1 MPSLSYAR
9 RVNLDSL
16 DEEQRAAVLHGDEP
30 LLIVAGAGTGKTT
43 TLAHRVA
50 RLIEDG
56 MRPERILLL
65 TFARRAAAEMLRR
78 VDALLRTRS
87 SAQIWGGTFHAIA
100 ARLLRLHGEQ
110 IGLGANFTILD
121 RADSEDL
128 LDVVRA
134 ELDLGKSDRRFP
146 RKATC
151 MDIYSR
157 CLNARQPLEELL
169 DRAFPWCREHA
180 DGLKSLFR
188 AYTDR
193 KAEHDVLDYDDLL
206 LFWHGLLDG
215 EAAARTV
222 RERFDAVLVDEY
234 QDTNALQ
241 AELLERLRP
250 NGCGLTAV
258 GDDAQAIYS
267 FRAATVKNILAFPER
282 FAGARVLMLTRSF
295 RSTPQLL
302 RATNGVI
309 AQARE
314 RYAKELWSGRRA
326 GERPELI
333 TCRDEEQQTQFVVE
347 RILERR
353 EQGIALRQQAVLFR
367 AAHHSL
373 QLEIELGRRNIPFH
387 KYGGLRFLETAH
399 VRDLLAFLRLAEN
412 PRDLVAGTRVLS
424 LLPGV
429 GPKVARSLLDPLR
442 AQGSF
447 AAWKDARPPPAAAP
461 LFDAL
466 FELCQELSSAPPLP
480 AQLHRVRGFYA
491 PLCEERYDNA
501 PARLADLEQLERAA
515 GAFPDR
521 ATMLEELVLEPPRA
535 TQELAG
541 PPALDD
547 DYLVLSTIHSA
558 KGLEFDA
565 VYVIHAADGNI
576 PSDLS
581 TGTPDEIDEELRL
594 FYVALSRARDHLTVT
609 FPLRWYDRPAGSG
622 ARHSYAQLTRFLP
635 ESVREA
641 FEEKTIAPSAS
652 AEIRAPLGGSG
663 RDIRKQL
670 RELWR

>member
-1 MPSLSYAR
+1 
-9 RVNLDSL
+9 VNLDSL
-16 DEEQRAAVLHGDEP
+16 DERQREAVLHGDKP

-43 TLAHRVA
+43 TLACRVA
-50 RLIEDG
+50 RLIERG
-56 MRPERILLL
+56 VRPERILLL

-78 VDALLRTRS
+78 VDGLLRTTS
-87 SAQIWGGTFHAIA
+87 SGSPASARIWGGTFHAVA
-100 ARLLRLHGEQ
+100 TRLLHLHGEQ
-110 IGLGANFTILD
+110 IGLGTPFTILD

-128 LDVVRA
+128 LEVIRA
-134 ELDLGKSDRRFP
+134 ELDLGRSDRRFP

-157 CLNARQPLEELL
+157 CLNAREPLEQLL

-193 KAEHDVLDYDDLL
+193 KAEQQVLDYDDLL
-206 LFWHGLLDG
+206 LFWRGLLDDD
-215 EAAARTV
+215 AAGRAV

-241 AELLERLRP
+241 AEVLERLRP
-250 NGCGLTAV
+250 GGRGLTAV

-267 FRAATVKNILAFPER
+267 FRAATVRNILGFPQQ
-282 FAGARVLMLTRSF
+282 FAGARVVTLTRSF
-295 RSTPQLL
+295 RSTPELL
-302 RATNGVI
+302 DATNRVI
-309 AQARE
+309 AQAHE
-314 RYAKELWSGRRA
+314 RHAKELWSARRN
-326 GERPELI
+326 GERPALI
-333 TCRDEEQQTQFVVE
+333 TCRDEDEQTAIVIEQ
-347 RILERR
+347 ILARR
-353 EQGIALRQQAVLFR
+353 EQGIELRRQAVLFR

-387 KYGGLRFLETAH
+387 KYGGLRFLEAAH

-429 GPKVARSLLDPLR
+429 GPRSARALMDPLLEEGR
-442 AQGSF
+442 F
-447 AAWKDARPPPAAAP
+447 APWKSARPPAAAASLFAP
-461 LFDAL
+461 LVAL
-466 FELCQELSSAPPLP
+466 CEDLSSSRAPPLP
-480 AQLHRVRGFYA
+480 LQIHRVRDYYR
-491 PLCEERYDNA
+491 PICEERYDNA
-501 PARLADLEQLERAA
+501 PARLGDLEQLERVASGFA
-515 GAFPDR
+515 DR
-521 ATMLEELVLEPPRA
+521 ATMLAELALEPPHS

-565 VYVIHAADGNI
+565 VYLIHAADGNL
-576 PSDLS
+576 PSDMA
-581 TGTPDEIDEELRL
+581 TGKPEEIDEELRL

-609 FPLRWYDRPAGSG
+609 FPLRWYDRPAGVG
-622 ARHSYAQLTRFLP
+622 GKHSLAQLTRFLP
-635 ESVREA
+635 ESVRGA
-641 FEEKTIAPSAS
+641 FDQKAPSVEALPERAAS
-652 AEIRAPLGGSG
+652 VGGASK
-663 RDIRKQL
+663 DIREQV